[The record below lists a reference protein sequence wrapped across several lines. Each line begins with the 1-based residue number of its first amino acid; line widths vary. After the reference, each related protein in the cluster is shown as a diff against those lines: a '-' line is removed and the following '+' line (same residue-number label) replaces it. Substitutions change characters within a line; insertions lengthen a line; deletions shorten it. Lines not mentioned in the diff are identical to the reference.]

1 MGAEKMT
8 SGSISELDM
17 NHWLFRFLALLIDGI
32 ITVIP
37 AYIIYWVISG
47 ILWPVPAYVGW
58 YWGGWAPWWAM
69 WLLLP
74 LIVGLIEVLYF
85 TFLDTSWGATVGK
98 RVLGLQVQMV
108 NGSKVTFNAAF
119 IRNISKI
126 LWFILLLDWI
136 VGIAT
141 PGPDRRQK
149 YTDRI
154 AGTTVVQVKQA
165 FPSAAPPPPP
175 PPPPPPQ

>member
-1 MGAEKMT
+1 MAT
-8 SGSISELDM
+8 GSSSEIDV
-17 NHWLFRFLALLIDGI
+17 NHWLFRVLAAVIDSI
-32 ITVIP
+32 ITLIP
-37 AYIIYWVISG
+37 GYIIYWIISG

-58 YWGGWAPWWAM
+58 WAWGWAPWWAT

-74 LIVGLIEVLYF
+74 LIFGLIYVVYSA
-85 TFLDTSWGATVGK
+85 FLDTSWGATVGK
-98 RVLGLQVQMV
+98 RVLGLQVRMV

-126 LWFILLLDWI
+126 FWPFLLLDWI

-149 YTDRI
+149 YTDRM
-154 AGTTVVQVKQA
+154 AGTTVVSVKQPFA
-165 FPSAAPPPPP
+165 SVMPPPPP
-175 PPPPPPQ
+175 PPPS

>member
-1 MGAEKMT
+1 MST
-8 SGSISELDM
+8 GSSSELDM
-17 NHWLFRFLALLIDGI
+17 NHWLYRFLALLIDGI
-32 ITVIP
+32 ITAIP
-37 AYIIYWVISG
+37 GYILYWIISG
-47 ILWPVPAYVGW
+47 ILWPVPSYLSGW
-58 YWGGWAPWWAM
+58 YWGGWAPWWAG

-74 LIVGLIEVLYF
+74 LIIGLIEVFYF
-85 TFLDTSWGATVGK
+85 AFLDTSWGATIGK

-126 LWFILLLDWI
+126 YALFLLLDWI
-136 VGIAT
+136 LGIAT

-149 YTDRI
+149 YTDRM

-165 FPSAAPPPPP
+165 FASAAPPPPP
-175 PPPPPPQ
+175 PPPT